1 MIMTSMFYRR
11 ILFLFALLACL
22 MPARAEEGVGELDN
36 LVCFVRFQDEAGE
49 DAFGHPAAWYERLFN
64 DAATDANSVYNYFR
78 EASYGQLSWTSSFFP
93 APEGDRVLSY
103 QARNERGYYRE
114 KGDINTIGYEDAVDR
129 AAREQALV
137 REVAEYLSGAL
148 PDGVRLDAD
157 GNGIIDNLCIV
168 LSGRSELGSSHLL
181 WPHRSDLALPD
192 EKAIYI
198 KGKKLVGYLMVFDDA
213 NGWDSLDPIPL
224 NTGVLCH
231 EMSHSLGTYDL
242 YHVNDDLNPVGV
254 WDLMSDNLTT
264 PQHMSAYTKWR
275 YCGWLDG
282 IPEISE
288 EGTYTLHPVGGAS
301 GEDVAYK
308 IKPVGRDEYFMVEY
322 RKKEGTFDS
331 GLPESGLIVYRI
343 NPAYTGG
350 NVNYNGTT
358 RLDEMYVFRPGGTA
372 EADGD
377 LSKAAFS
384 AESGRTAFGGEADVK
399 PFYSDGTVARFA
411 LTNISA
417 CGETL
422 SFDLVNLGHQIVLSE
437 ESVTLSG
444 AAGEKLELT
453 VEADVDWTVTGLP
466 EWLKL
471 TPASGEAGQTILT
484 LETLSENGSAQERE
498 AALAFTSPSDAT
510 VKTVLAVRQQSYL
523 ILPPSGLS
531 AQVTEEGTVVLR
543 WTAPQEGVPLLSD
556 GFEDTANPNGWTIQN
571 APGGRGWTWQEDAR
585 NYEAYEGNYSMYMKS
600 AWEDLHQD
608 EWLVSPVFAYG
619 STLTFHSR
627 SIAPQKTVKDQYYY
641 VEVSRDG
648 GQTWEVAYDLMKD
661 CEAVNQWT
669 EITVD
674 LSAWQSDRMQVAFH
688 AYDET
693 EVGLSYWWQVD
704 NVTVR
709 GASEGSSVEGYAVYR
724 NGVRIGTA
732 TDCTFTD
739 NAPLAGENIYTV
751 RATGDFGETSD
762 SEAATLLYDPSGVE
776 AVEAGAEV
784 TASVSAGRLEVRSA
798 APLRRVR
805 LVSAGGATVVRACPS
820 ANAFACDVSMLSRG
834 VYVVVCETEGSSAPV
849 VRKVVVR

>member
-1 MIMTSMFYRR
+1 M
-11 ILFLFALLACL
+11 
-22 MPARAEEGVGELDN
+22 
-36 LVCFVRFQDEAGE
+36 
-49 DAFGHPAAWYERLFN
+49 
-64 DAATDANSVYNYFR
+64 
-78 EASYGQLSWTSSFFP
+78 
-93 APEGDRVLSY
+93 
-103 QARNERGYYRE
+103 
-114 KGDINTIGYEDAVDR
+114 
-129 AAREQALV
+129 
-137 REVAEYLSGAL
+137 
-148 PDGVRLDAD
+148 
-157 GNGIIDNLCIV
+157 
-168 LSGRSELGSSHLL
+168 
-181 WPHRSDLALPD
+181 
-192 EKAIYI
+192 
-198 KGKKLVGYLMVFDDA
+198 
-213 NGWDSLDPIPL
+213 
-224 NTGVLCH
+224 
-231 EMSHSLGTYDL
+231 
-242 YHVNDDLNPVGV
+242 
-254 WDLMSDNLTT
+254 
-264 PQHMSAYTKWR
+264 
-275 YCGWLDG
+275 
-282 IPEISE
+282 
-288 EGTYTLHPVGGAS
+288 
-301 GEDVAYK
+301 
-308 IKPVGRDEYFMVEY
+308 
-322 RKKEGTFDS
+322 
-331 GLPESGLIVYRI
+331 
-343 NPAYTGG
+343 
-350 NVNYNGTT
+350 
-358 RLDEMYVFRPGGTA
+358 
-372 EADGD
+372 
-377 LSKAAFS
+377 
-384 AESGRTAFGGEADVK
+384 K

-453 VEADVDWTVTGLP
+453 LEADVDWTVTGLP

-471 TPASGEAGQTILT
+471 TPASGEAGQTTLT

-531 AQVTEEGTVVLR
+531 ARVAEEGTVVLR

-784 TASVSAGRLEVRSA
+784 TVSVSAGRLEVRSA